1 MVQEGHIPSKV
12 SIERNVA
19 YSEESSFD
27 ERRVPRRSAPS
38 FMSAKNTGTRI
49 STWMVEVIM
58 PPTIGAAIGFIT
70 SEPIPDSQRIGIRLA
85 RTAVTVISLGR
96 KRWTAPSMVAA

>member
-1 MVQEGHIPSKV
+1 MCSRYFARQFFVILWISTV
-12 SIERNVA
+12 TIERNVA

-38 FMSAKNTGTRI
+38 FMNAKNTGTRI

-58 PPTIGAAIGFIT
+58 PPTMGLQSA
-70 SEPIPDSQRIGIRLA
+70 SSHRSQRRIPRE
-85 RTAVTVISLGR
+85 
-96 KRWTAPSMVAA
+96 